1 MTDDQMPD
9 VEAGC
14 SELNPTRIGEAWAGF
29 VHDRAVNIAVELV
42 G

>member
-29 VHDRAVNIAVELV
+29 AYDQAVDVADELI